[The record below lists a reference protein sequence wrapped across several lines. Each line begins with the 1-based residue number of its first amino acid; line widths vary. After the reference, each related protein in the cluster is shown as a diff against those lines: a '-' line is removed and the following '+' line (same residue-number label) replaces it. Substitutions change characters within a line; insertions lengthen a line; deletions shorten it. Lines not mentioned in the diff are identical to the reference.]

1 VPKPDPRRT
10 AQSIDTA
17 AADMGS
23 LVDLGIVE
31 EQPEPEPPPPAIDP
45 FLQPAYTE
53 TTVEPSDGPA

>member
-1 VPKPDPRRT
+1 VPKPVPVARR
-10 AQSIDTA
+10 IDTA